1 MARNGIPLTP
11 NFVNIGQTVWKMQ
24 LYYARAH
31 ARTHA
36 HTHTKTDTDS
46 TVISETYIQEATQEV
61 WKAEALNLLDIKSR
75 LVP

>member
-1 MARNGIPLTP
+1 
-11 NFVNIGQTVWKMQ
+11 MQ